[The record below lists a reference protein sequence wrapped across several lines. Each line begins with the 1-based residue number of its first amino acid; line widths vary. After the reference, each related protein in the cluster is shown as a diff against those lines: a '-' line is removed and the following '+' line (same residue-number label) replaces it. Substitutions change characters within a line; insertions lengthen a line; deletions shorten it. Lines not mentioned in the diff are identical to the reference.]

1 MKHIKLLAVIAAMT
15 ICGTISAQQ
24 TFFKVSYSNAAIEM
38 KSGRLPVTENM
49 NGLSIGVS
57 QARPL
62 LGELPFFY
70 EYGVDAMA
78 VFGDHNSTLVSAI
91 VPVSLMYQ
99 LDLGQIQ
106 LLPFAGL
113 NLTAHILGQSKY
125 EGVTSDWFKSDNGK
139 SADNRFQLCAQL
151 GVKAVYN
158 RYFLEFAYHPSLTN
172 LADRTSLNLI
182 NVSFGFMF

>member
-1 MKHIKLLAVIAAMT
+1 
-15 ICGTISAQQ
+15 
-24 TFFKVSYSNAAIEM
+24 M

-57 QARPL
+57 PARPL
-62 LGELPFFY
+62 PGELPFFY

-125 EGVTSDWFKSDNGK
+125 EGVTSDWFKSDNGD
-139 SADNRFQLCAQL
+139 SAANRFQLCAQL

-158 RYFLEFAYHPSLTN
+158 KYFLEFACHPSLTN

-182 NVSFGFMF
+182 NVSFGFMFYVSLKSAWYYLGLLSGLGK

>member
-70 EYGVDAMA
+70 EYGVDVMA

-125 EGVTSDWFKSDNGK
+125 EGVTGD
-139 SADNRFQLCAQL
+139 SAANRFQLCAQL

>member
-38 KSGRLPVTENM
+38 KSGRLPV
-49 NGLSIGVS
+49 SIGVS

-70 EYGVDAMA
+70 EYGVDVMA

-125 EGVTSDWFKSDNGK
+125 EGVTGDWFKSDNGD
-139 SADNRFQLCAQL
+139 SAANRFQLCAQL

>member
-24 TFFKVSYSNAAIEM
+24 TFCKVSYSNAAIEM
-38 KSGRLPVTENM
+38 KSGRSPVTENM
-49 NGLSIGVS
+49 NGLSVGVS

-62 LGELPFFY
+62 PGELPFFY

-78 VFGDHNSTLVSAI
+78 VFGDHNSTLVAAI

-99 LDLGQIQ
+99 LNLGQIQ
-106 LLPFAGL
+106 LLPFAGR

-125 EGVTSDWFKSDNGK
+125 EGVTSDWFKSDNGD
-139 SADNRFQLCAQL
+139 SAANRFQFGKLMGGQYLYRMRLPEWERDA
-151 GVKAVYN
+151 GVDA
-158 RYFLEFAYHPSLTN
+158 P
-172 LADRTSLNLI
+172 
-182 NVSFGFMF
+182 

>member
-1 MKHIKLLAVIAAMT
+1 
-15 ICGTISAQQ
+15 
-24 TFFKVSYSNAAIEM
+24 M

-62 LGELPFFY
+62 PGELPFFY

-125 EGVTSDWFKSDNGK
+125 EGVTSD
-139 SADNRFQLCAQL
+139 CAQL